1 MSTHLIAIFV
11 LLILSAMFSATE
23 TAFTS
28 LSLIQHKTLQN
39 KRNRSAHMAYELS
52 QNHDVLITT
61 VLVGNNVVNISVS
74 ALVTTYAIEL
84 FSNSAVGYATGLLTI
99 VILIFGEITPKQI
112 AMSHNMKIA
121 SFMAYPIKVLTII
134 LYPIIW
140 LLIKFSHLITRLF
153 AKNTDPAITTE
164 GVRHMVGA
172 AEDYGLVDQ
181 YESDLMQRAIQFSE
195 TQVKTIMSH
204 RTSVFCVSD
213 ELSIGEAFPS
223 IVRSG
228 FSRVPVYHQTIE
240 DIIGIVL
247 VRDIL
252 RAQLAKKQDK
262 NIKSIMLKPLFVPEQ
277 MHLDNVFF
285 LFKKDRLQLAIVLD
299 EYGGFSGVVTMED
312 VAEQLFGELYDEHER
327 RYPDRIVEQE
337 LRPGTYLVMA
347 DTPFLQLVDE
357 LSLHYEHEGSKTS
370 TVAAYLMSLTG
381 DIPESGDVLQSP
393 MGTFRIMTMQGN
405 RVAEVEFSP
414 SIDDATL

>member
-1 MSTHLIAIFV
+1 
-11 LLILSAMFSATE
+11 
-23 TAFTS
+23 
-28 LSLIQHKTLQN
+28 
-39 KRNRSAHMAYELS
+39 
-52 QNHDVLITT
+52 
-61 VLVGNNVVNISVS
+61 
-74 ALVTTYAIEL
+74 
-84 FSNSAVGYATGLLTI
+84 
-99 VILIFGEITPKQI
+99 
-112 AMSHNMKIA
+112 
-121 SFMAYPIKVLTII
+121 
-134 LYPIIW
+134 
-140 LLIKFSHLITRLF
+140 
-153 AKNTDPAITTE
+153 
-164 GVRHMVGA
+164 MVGA

-181 YESDLMQRAIQFSE
+181 YESDLMQRAIQFSD

-228 FSRVPVYHQTIE
+228 FSRVPVYHETSE

-262 NIKSIMLKPLFVPEQ
+262 NITSIMLKPLFVPEQ

-337 LRPGTYLVMA
+337 LRPGTYLVKA
-347 DTPFLQLVDE
+347 DTPLQKLVDE
-357 LSLHYEHEGSKTS
+357 LSLHDEHEGAKTS
-370 TVAAYLMSLTG
+370 TVAAYLMSITG

-393 MGTFRIMTMQGN
+393 IGTFRIMNMQGN

-414 SIDDATL
+414 AIDDATL